1 MNTHINLIIGR
12 LKKEA
17 KRWRVPIITAMHHRR
32 TDPFRILIS
41 TVLSTRTK
49 DETTEA
55 ASARLFAIAKTPGAL
70 LRLSRSKIER
80 AIYPVGFYKTK
91 AKNVK
96 TISKIIL
103 KKYAGRVPHTLE
115 ELMTLPGVGRKVANL
130 VMTRGFG
137 LDGICVDT
145 HVHRI
150 SNRWGYVRTKTP
162 HETEM
167 TLRRKLPRRYWII
180 YNDLLV
186 AFGQTICKP
195 VSPFCSRC
203 PVAGYCKKIGVT
215 THR

>member
-1 MNTHINLIIGR
+1 MDTRINPIVER

-17 KRWRVPIITAMHHRR
+17 KRWRVPIITAMHYRR

-49 DETTEA
+49 DETTDA
-55 ASARLFAIAKTPGAL
+55 ASERLFSLAGTPETL
-70 LRLSRSKIER
+70 LGLSRPKIER

-91 AKNVK
+91 AKNLK
-96 TISKIIL
+96 AISKIII
-103 KKYAGRVPHTLE
+103 KKYGGRVPRSLE

-130 VMTRGFG
+130 VLTRGFG

-150 SNRWGYVRTKTP
+150 SNRWGYVHTKTP

-167 TLRRKLPRRYWII
+167 TLRKKLPRRYWII

-186 AFGQTICKP
+186 AFGQTVCKP
-195 VSPFCSRC
+195 VSPFCSSC
-203 PVAGYCKKIGVT
+203 PVEKYCKKVGVISW
-215 THR
+215 R